1 MQKKHGLCAEF
12 CGSRAAEEASVILW
26 IMIDFSHDLQIIS
39 HNPRITP
46 LVATF
51 KGKQVGWVCG
61 LGNLVPSAR
70 KSLFPSPLFL
80 FSPTL

>member
-1 MQKKHGLCAEF
+1 MQKKNSLCAEF
-12 CGSRAAEEASVILW
+12 CTSVAAEEGSGKIW

-51 KGKQVGWVCG
+51 KGKQVGWVCA
-61 LGNLVPSAR
+61 LCHLVPPHR
-70 KSLFPSPLFL
+70 KSLPEAPFFL